1 MECTG
6 DDAGV
11 EVEQYLSDIS
21 SDMTPLHSY
30 PHFLQHSTSV
40 YRKLSA
46 NHLEMMTFL
55 YLANLTKCDIFCCCA
70 NAGDLH

>member
-30 PHFLQHSTSV
+30 LHFLQPFDECVQKT
-40 YRKLSA
+40 LS
-46 NHLEMMTFL
+46 
-55 YLANLTKCDIFCCCA
+55 
-70 NAGDLH
+70 